1 MTEGWY
7 THVMIRAEMEK
18 ACEAA
23 VAALTT
29 GYVEEVTFTVKSGKS
44 TRKKTGSRSFGGLLG
59 QLRLQASDPFASKQG
74 GPTNNPNKSTS
85 RPPVNQAML
94 DLVDS
99 IDEQASRMVLWLRNR
114 ITVVEQPGRQ
124 QFRSPES
131 KLHEI
136 RVMVGTSTLRD
147 AEVAQ
152 VLQSVTQMVT
162 RCREMLGHDSR
173 RVMLANVVCHACGG
187 ALSVAQDASTD
198 VECIG
203 HPSTDPQA
211 ANGPCGVSYARHDW
225 LTLMR
230 KEEA

>member
-18 ACEAA
+18 AC
-23 VAALTT
+23 VAACEALMY
-29 GYVEEVTFTVKSGKS
+29 GYTEEVTHSVKSGKS
-44 TRKKTGSRSFGGLLG
+44 TRRVSKTERFAGLLA
-59 QLRLQASDPFASKQG
+59 QLRWRASDPFASKQG
-74 GPTNNPNKSTS
+74 GPSNNPNKSVS

-99 IDEQASRMVLWLRNR
+99 IDEQAARMVQWLRER
-114 ITVVEQPGRQ
+114 ITVVIQPGRE
-124 QFRSPES
+124 QFRSPEA
-131 KLHEI
+131 KLSEI
-136 RVMVGTSTLRD
+136 RVMCGSSSLTD

-152 VLQSVTQMVT
+152 TLQSLTAMVS

-173 RVMLANVVCHACGG
+173 RVMLANTVCHECSG

-203 HPSTDPQA
+203 TPKS
-211 ANGPCGVSYARHDW
+211 GPCGVTYARHEW
-225 LTLMR
+225 LSLMR